1 MLKNRQNQTLKTQ
14 PQVFVCTACFLL
26 FYPVFCVVLDKKRL
40 FYPIRRDLLDKK
52 VYICQCKKVTKQQ
65 AYMNTIIQN
74 QRKERDELLARPYLM
89 RKSNTDIGVLLSN
102 PMIKLITGPRRVG
115 KSTYALLMLQ
125 GRNFAYLNFDDNL
138 LLSAWDEELVMRT
151 LDEVYAGYEY
161 LLLDEVQNLK
171 DWDVWVSKLYRRGKN
186 LVITGSNAKMLSSE
200 MATVLTG
207 RYLQVEMLP
216 FSLSET
222 MEWKGVSTGGDENA
236 RQTEMTVI
244 ADDYLR
250 NGGYPETID
259 MRNITRSYLS
269 TLFDSII
276 WKDVA
281 KRHNIRNITDL
292 NNLALYLLS
301 NFCNP
306 LSANDIARE
315 ISMTS
320 VTTTR
325 KFMDY
330 LHEPYLF
337 YYLPRFNNK
346 LKLMKKA
353 ASKVYVI
360 DNGFVAAKAF
370 NLSENLGRLLEN
382 EVFVELLRMGY
393 KVETTLFYYRS
404 RNDREVD
411 FVTRQGTRI
420 ERLIQV
426 CYDMSSP
433 KTEKREVDSLIEC
446 AGELKC
452 NNLMVI
458 TNNDERE
465 ILKDG
470 YNIKVVP
477 FVKFV
482 MGV

>member
-1 MLKNRQNQTLKTQ
+1 
-14 PQVFVCTACFLL
+14 
-26 FYPVFCVVLDKKRL
+26 
-40 FYPIRRDLLDKK
+40 
-52 VYICQCKKVTKQQ
+52 
-65 AYMNTIIQN
+65 MNTIIQN
-74 QRKERDELLARPYLM
+74 QRKERDELLARHYLM
-89 RKSNTDIGVLLSN
+89 RKSNTDVKTLLDN

-125 GRNFAYLNFDDNL
+125 GKSFAYLNFDDNL

-151 LDEVYAGYEY
+151 LDEVYPNYEF

-186 LVITGSNAKMLSSE
+186 LVITGSNAKMLSGE

-216 FSLSET
+216 FSLTET
-222 MEWKGVSTGGDENA
+222 IEWKGANINSISNA
-236 RQTEMTVI
+236 KQAEAVAI

-259 MRNITRSYLS
+259 MRSITRNYLS
-269 TLFDSII
+269 TLLDSII

-292 NNLALYLLS
+292 NNIALYLLS

-306 LSANDIARE
+306 LSANDIAKE
-315 ISMTS
+315 LSMTS

-382 EVFVELLRMGY
+382 EVFVELLRQGY
-393 KVETTLFYYRS
+393 QVETSLFYYRS

-411 FVTRQGTRI
+411 FVTRQGTHI
-420 ERLIQV
+420 NQLIQV
-426 CYDMSSP
+426 CYDMTSP
-433 KTEKREVDSLIEC
+433 KTEKREVSSLIEC

-452 NNLMVI
+452 NNLLII
-458 TNNDERE
+458 TNNEERE
-465 ILKDG
+465 IHTDG
-470 YNIKVVP
+470 YNIKVIP
-477 FVKFV
+477 FIKY
-482 MGV
+482 GLGNI

>member
-1 MLKNRQNQTLKTQ
+1 
-14 PQVFVCTACFLL
+14 
-26 FYPVFCVVLDKKRL
+26 
-40 FYPIRRDLLDKK
+40 
-52 VYICQCKKVTKQQ
+52 
-65 AYMNTIIQN
+65 MNTIIQN
-74 QRKERDELLARPYLM
+74 QRKDRDELLARHYLM
-89 RKSNTDIGVLLSN
+89 RKSNTDVKTLLDN

-125 GRNFAYLNFDDNL
+125 GKSFAYLNFDDNL

-151 LDEVYAGYEY
+151 LDEVYPNYEF

-186 LVITGSNAKMLSSE
+186 LVITGSNAKMLSGE

-216 FSLSET
+216 FSLTET
-222 MEWKGVSTGGDENA
+222 IEWKGANINSISNA
-236 RQTEMTVI
+236 KQAEAVAI

-259 MRNITRSYLS
+259 MRSITRNYLS

-292 NNLALYLLS
+292 NNIALYLLS

-306 LSANDIARE
+306 LSANDIAKE
-315 ISMTS
+315 LSMTS

-382 EVFVELLRMGY
+382 EVFVELLRQGY
-393 KVETTLFYYRS
+393 QVETSLFYYRS

-411 FVTRQGTRI
+411 FVTRQGTHI
-420 ERLIQV
+420 NQLIQV
-426 CYDMSSP
+426 CYDMTSP
-433 KTEKREVDSLIEC
+433 KTEKREVSSLIEC

-452 NNLMVI
+452 NNLLII
-458 TNNDERE
+458 TNNEERE
-465 ILKDG
+465 IHTDG
-470 YNIKVVP
+470 YNIKVIP
-477 FVKFV
+477 FIKY
-482 MGV
+482 GLGNI

>member
-1 MLKNRQNQTLKTQ
+1 M
-14 PQVFVCTACFLL
+14 
-26 FYPVFCVVLDKKRL
+26 DKKKL
-40 FYPIRRDLLDKK
+40 FYPIQRDLLDKK

-222 MEWKGVSTGGDENA
+222 MEWKGISTGGDENA

-259 MRNITRSYLS
+259 MRSITRSYLS

-315 ISMTS
+315 ISMMS

-446 AGELKC
+446 AGELRC
-452 NNLMVI
+452 NNLMII

-470 YNIKVVP
+470 YCIKVVP

-482 MGV
+482 LGV

>member
-1 MLKNRQNQTLKTQ
+1 
-14 PQVFVCTACFLL
+14 
-26 FYPVFCVVLDKKRL
+26 
-40 FYPIRRDLLDKK
+40 
-52 VYICQCKKVTKQQ
+52 
-65 AYMNTIIQN
+65 
-74 QRKERDELLARPYLM
+74 
-89 RKSNTDIGVLLSN
+89 
-102 PMIKLITGPRRVG
+102 
-115 KSTYALLMLQ
+115 
-125 GRNFAYLNFDDNL
+125 
-138 LLSAWDEELVMRT
+138 
-151 LDEVYAGYEY
+151 
-161 LLLDEVQNLK
+161 
-171 DWDVWVSKLYRRGKN
+171 
-186 LVITGSNAKMLSSE
+186 
-200 MATVLTG
+200 
-207 RYLQVEMLP
+207 
-216 FSLSET
+216 
-222 MEWKGVSTGGDENA
+222 
-236 RQTEMTVI
+236 
-244 ADDYLR
+244 
-250 NGGYPETID
+250 
-259 MRNITRSYLS
+259 
-269 TLFDSII
+269 
-276 WKDVA
+276 
-281 KRHNIRNITDL
+281 
-292 NNLALYLLS
+292 
-301 NFCNP
+301 
-306 LSANDIARE
+306 
-315 ISMTS
+315 MTS

>member
-1 MLKNRQNQTLKTQ
+1 
-14 PQVFVCTACFLL
+14 
-26 FYPVFCVVLDKKRL
+26 
-40 FYPIRRDLLDKK
+40 
-52 VYICQCKKVTKQQ
+52 
-65 AYMNTIIQN
+65 MNTIIQN

-222 MEWKGVSTGGDENA
+222 MEWKGISTGDDENA

-259 MRNITRSYLS
+259 MRSITRSYLS

-337 YYLPRFNNK
+337 YYRPRFNNK

-393 KVETTLFYYRS
+393 QVETSLFYYRS

-446 AGELKC
+446 AGELRC
-452 NNLMVI
+452 NNLMII

>member
-1 MLKNRQNQTLKTQ
+1 MLKNRQDQTLKTQ
-14 PQVFVCTACFLL
+14 PQVCVCTACFLL

-65 AYMNTIIQN
+65 TYMNTIIQN

-259 MRNITRSYLS
+259 MRSITRSYLS

-315 ISMTS
+315 ISMMS

>member
-1 MLKNRQNQTLKTQ
+1 M
-14 PQVFVCTACFLL
+14 
-26 FYPVFCVVLDKKRL
+26 
-40 FYPIRRDLLDKK
+40 
-52 VYICQCKKVTKQQ
+52 
-65 AYMNTIIQN
+65 
-74 QRKERDELLARPYLM
+74 LARPYLM

-222 MEWKGVSTGGDENA
+222 MEWKGISTGGDENA

-259 MRNITRSYLS
+259 MRSITRSYLS

-446 AGELKC
+446 AGELRC
-452 NNLMVI
+452 NNLMII

-470 YNIKVVP
+470 YCIKVVP

-482 MGV
+482 LGV

>member
-1 MLKNRQNQTLKTQ
+1 
-14 PQVFVCTACFLL
+14 
-26 FYPVFCVVLDKKRL
+26 
-40 FYPIRRDLLDKK
+40 
-52 VYICQCKKVTKQQ
+52 
-65 AYMNTIIQN
+65 MNTIIQN
-74 QRKERDELLARPYLM
+74 QRKERDELSGRPYLM
-89 RKSNTDIGVLLSN
+89 RKSNTDTSLLLAN

-125 GRNFAYLNFDDNL
+125 GKNFAYLNFDDNL
-138 LLSAWDEELVMRT
+138 LLSSWDEELVMRT
-151 LDEVYAGYEY
+151 LDEVYPDYEY

-186 LVITGSNAKMLSSE
+186 LIITGSNAKMLSSE

-216 FSLSET
+216 FSLAET
-222 MEWKGVSTGGDENA
+222 MEWKGIGNNGNDTQHAEA
-236 RQTEMTVI
+236 TVI

-259 MRNITRSYLS
+259 IRSITRSYLS

-306 LSANDIARE
+306 LSANDIAQE
-315 ISMTS
+315 LTMSS

-353 ASKVYVI
+353 ATKVYVI
-360 DNGFVAAKAF
+360 DNGFVTSKAF
-370 NLSENLGRLLEN
+370 NISENLGRLLEN
-382 EVFVELLRMGY
+382 EVFVELLRQGFQT
-393 KVETTLFYYRS
+393 ESSLFYYRS

-411 FVTRQGTRI
+411 FVTRHGAHIHQ
-420 ERLIQV
+420 LIQV

-433 KTEKREVDSLIEC
+433 KTEKREVTSLIEC
-446 AGELKC
+446 GEELKC
-452 NNLMVI
+452 DNLIIV
-458 TNNDERE
+458 TNNDDRE
-465 ILKDG
+465 INKDG
-470 YNIKVVP
+470 HIIKVIP
-477 FVKFV
+477 FAKFASAY
-482 MGV
+482 

>member
-1 MLKNRQNQTLKTQ
+1 
-14 PQVFVCTACFLL
+14 
-26 FYPVFCVVLDKKRL
+26 
-40 FYPIRRDLLDKK
+40 
-52 VYICQCKKVTKQQ
+52 
-65 AYMNTIIQN
+65 MNTIIQN

-222 MEWKGVSTGGDENA
+222 MEWKGISTGGDENA

-259 MRNITRSYLS
+259 MRSITRSYLS

-315 ISMTS
+315 ISMMS

-353 ASKVYVI
+353 ASKVYAI

>member
-1 MLKNRQNQTLKTQ
+1 
-14 PQVFVCTACFLL
+14 
-26 FYPVFCVVLDKKRL
+26 
-40 FYPIRRDLLDKK
+40 
-52 VYICQCKKVTKQQ
+52 
-65 AYMNTIIQN
+65 MNTIIQN
-74 QRKERDELLARPYLM
+74 QRKERDELLAGHYLM
-89 RKSNTDIGVLLSN
+89 RKSNTDVKTLFDN

-125 GRNFAYLNFDDNL
+125 GKSFAYLNFDDNL

-151 LDEVYAGYEY
+151 LDEVYPNYEF

-186 LVITGSNAKMLSSE
+186 LVITGSNAKMLSGE

-216 FSLSET
+216 FSLTET
-222 MEWKGVSTGGDENA
+222 IEWKGANINSISNA
-236 RQTEMTVI
+236 KQAEAVAI

-259 MRNITRSYLS
+259 MRSITRNYLS

-292 NNLALYLLS
+292 NNIALYLLS
-301 NFCNP
+301 SFCNP
-306 LSANDIARE
+306 LSANDIAKE
-315 ISMTS
+315 LSMTS

-382 EVFVELLRMGY
+382 EVFVELLRQGY
-393 KVETTLFYYRS
+393 QVETSLFYYRS

-411 FVTRQGTRI
+411 FVTRQGTHI
-420 ERLIQV
+420 NQLIQV
-426 CYDMSSP
+426 CYDMTSP
-433 KTEKREVDSLIEC
+433 KTEKREVSSLIEC

-452 NNLMVI
+452 NNLLII
-458 TNNDERE
+458 TNNEERE
-465 ILKDG
+465 IHTDG
-470 YNIKVVP
+470 YNIKVIP
-477 FVKFV
+477 FIKY
-482 MGV
+482 GLGNI

>member
-1 MLKNRQNQTLKTQ
+1 
-14 PQVFVCTACFLL
+14 
-26 FYPVFCVVLDKKRL
+26 
-40 FYPIRRDLLDKK
+40 
-52 VYICQCKKVTKQQ
+52 
-65 AYMNTIIQN
+65 MNTIIQN
-74 QRKERDELLARPYLM
+74 QRKERDELSGRPYLM
-89 RKSNTDIGVLLSN
+89 RKSNTDTSLLLAN

-125 GRNFAYLNFDDNL
+125 GKNFAYLNFDDNL
-138 LLSAWDEELVMRT
+138 LLSNWDEELVMRT
-151 LDEVYAGYEY
+151 LDEVYPDYEY

-186 LVITGSNAKMLSSE
+186 LIITGSNAKMLSSE

-216 FSLSET
+216 FSLAET
-222 MEWKGVSTGGDENA
+222 MEWKGIGNNGNDTQHAEA
-236 RQTEMTVI
+236 TVI

-259 MRNITRSYLS
+259 MRSITRSYLS

-292 NNLALYLLS
+292 NDLALYLLS

-306 LSANDIARE
+306 LSANDIAQE
-315 ISMTS
+315 LTMSS

-353 ASKVYVI
+353 ATKVYVI
-360 DNGFVAAKAF
+360 DNGFVTSKAF
-370 NLSENLGRLLEN
+370 NISENLGRLLEN
-382 EVFVELLRMGY
+382 EVFVELLRQGFQT
-393 KVETTLFYYRS
+393 ESSLFYYRS

-411 FVTRQGTRI
+411 FVTRYGAHIHQ
-420 ERLIQV
+420 LIQV

-433 KTEKREVDSLIEC
+433 KTEKREVTSLIEC
-446 AGELKC
+446 GEELKC
-452 NNLMVI
+452 DNLIIV

-465 ILKDG
+465 INKDG
-470 YNIKVVP
+470 HIIKVIP
-477 FVKFV
+477 FAKFASAY
-482 MGV
+482 